1 MAEPAPV
8 QTAQLEQHAANILPS
23 PALTP
28 LDHLLLEGVPR
39 TVSAD
44 QDFQATVGQLFQTWE
59 NEDTD
64 FADPVGKALV
74 RGPLFASERQPR
86 APGAG
91 RTLSGAV
98 GVPRPAERR
107 G

>member
-8 QTAQLEQHAANILPS
+8 QTTELEQHANVLPS

-28 LDHLLLEGVPR
+28 LDHLLLGGVPR

-44 QDFQATVGQLFQTWE
+44 HDFQATVGQLFQTWE

-74 RGPLFASERQPR
+74 RGPLFASEQRWRGWPR
-86 APGAG
+86 DGQ
-91 RTLSGAV
+91 
-98 GVPRPAERR
+98 
-107 G
+107 

>member
-1 MAEPAPV
+1 MAEPAP
-8 QTAQLEQHAANILPS
+8 AQASELEQHAANILPS

-74 RGPLFASERQPR
+74 RGPLFASEHQPR
-86 APGAG
+86 APGACP
-91 RTLSGAV
+91 TYSGALAL
-98 GVPRPAERR
+98 P
-107 G
+107 